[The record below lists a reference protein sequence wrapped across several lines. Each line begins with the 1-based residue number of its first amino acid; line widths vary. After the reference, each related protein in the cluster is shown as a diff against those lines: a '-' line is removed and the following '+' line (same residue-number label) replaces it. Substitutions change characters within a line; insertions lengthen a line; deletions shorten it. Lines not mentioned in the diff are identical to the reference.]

1 MPALLLAALLSAD
14 PSPLDTGGEPGSDW
28 DTTVLSDVFTAEG
41 AAAADFDR
49 DGDADVVIGPHLYD
63 GPDWTPR
70 EIMPPAEFDPHGY
83 SDKFLSFAADLTGDG
98 YPDLIHIGF
107 PGKETVWYENPGG
120 GRAAADGHWR
130 SHVAA
135 PVVDNES
142 PLVADLTGD
151 GRPELV
157 AHTGGAF
164 GYFTPGPAAP
174 ETPWAF
180 HPISDADP
188 RRGRFTHG
196 LGVGDVNGDGRTDLI
211 EKDGWWEQPDSLAGD
226 PLWTHH
232 PVPFAGKAAQMFA
245 WDIDGD
251 GDADVLTADN
261 AHGYGL
267 HWFEQVRPPA
277 GADES
282 LGETRWV
289 KHVIMGDDRSNPAP
303 ILFTQPH
310 GVAAADIDGDGLTDF
325 VTGKRYWAHG
335 PQGDVDPAG
344 TPVLTWWRLT
354 RDDAADGGTGVTF
367 EPHVIHDASGV
378 GTQVTVADLNGDGR
392 PDVVVGNKKGAFVS
406 VQR

>member
-14 PSPLDTGGEPGSDW
+14 ASPGWE
-28 DTTVLSDVFTAEG
+28 TTRLSDEFTAEG

-49 DGDADVVIGPHLYD
+49 DGDADVVVGPHLYD

-70 EIMPPAEFDPHGY
+70 EIMPPAVFDPHGY
-83 SDKFLSFAADLTGDG
+83 SDKFLSFAFDLTGDG

-107 PGKETVWYENPGG
+107 PGKEAVWYENPGASG
-120 GRAAADGHWR
+120 EVAEDGHWR
-130 SHVAA
+130 AHVAA

-151 GRPELV
+151 GRPEIV

-164 GYFTPGPAAP
+164 GYFTPDPAEP
-174 ETPWAF
+174 RTPWAF
-180 HPISDADP
+180 TAISPADP
-188 RRGRFTHG
+188 GRQRFTHG
-196 LGVGDVNGDGRTDLI
+196 LGVGDVNGDGHADLL
-211 EKDGWWEQPDSLAGD
+211 EKDGWWEQPDSLDGD
-226 PLWTHH
+226 PPWTHH
-232 PVPFAGKAAQMFA
+232 PVPFARNAAQMFA

-251 GDADVLTADN
+251 GDSDVFTADD

-267 HWFEQVRPPA
+267 NWFEQVPPPA
-277 GADES
+277 GADGT
-282 LGETRWV
+282 LGESRWV
-289 KHVIMGDDRSNPAP
+289 KHVVMGDGGANPAP

-310 GVAAADIDGDGLTDF
+310 GVAAADIDGDGLTDV

-335 PQGDVDPAG
+335 PKGDADPAG
-344 TPVLTWWRLT
+344 TPVLTWWKLT
-354 RDDAADGGTGVTF
+354 RDDGGVTF

-378 GTQVTVADLNGDGR
+378 GTQVTVADVNGDGR